1 MTRRGRG
8 PHSFQGQASL
18 CCWPLCSVKN
28 AQGRRGAS
36 LSCRQPGQ
44 THGLQAMPHNGSEK
58 RGHTSASPRL
68 AATPDAAL
76 PANVGSKPANVGP
89 RGDGRSCRPSRLLQ
103 GLPVISGL
111 RPLCSKTLLQSV
123 SGALGQRR
131 GRGPV
136 SVFLEDRQ
144 RTRTVPPCR
153 TSFRRYLLPR
163 ICCLPNWVHL
173 TADGVDYLIATLIL
187 FLLFLFLKCH
197 FPSF

>member
-76 PANVGSKPANVGP
+76 PTDNPNPQTWDRVEMGGPADP
-89 RGDGRSCRPSRLLQ
+89 AAFSRGCRSSQASVLCVQRR
-103 GLPVISGL
+103 
-111 RPLCSKTLLQSV
+111 CSKASRAHLVSAAAAGLCLFSWRTDNAQERYHRVAPV
-123 SGALGQRR
+123 SGGTFSPGFA
-131 GRGPV
+131 V
-136 SVFLEDRQ
+136 SQ
-144 RTRTVPPCR
+144 IGC
-153 TSFRRYLLPR
+153 
-163 ICCLPNWVHL
+163 
-173 TADGVDYLIATLIL
+173 IL
-187 FLLFLFLKCH
+187 QLMEWII
-197 FPSF
+197 